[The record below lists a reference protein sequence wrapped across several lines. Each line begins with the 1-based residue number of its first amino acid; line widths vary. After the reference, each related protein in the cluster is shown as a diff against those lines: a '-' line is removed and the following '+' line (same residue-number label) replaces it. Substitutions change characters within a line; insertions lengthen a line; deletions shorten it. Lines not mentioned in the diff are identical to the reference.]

1 MRSMKK
7 LFAILSML
15 LLLCGGSILFVSCEL
30 GENDPEDV
38 KRLVGTWEGH
48 VERKDV
54 EYILSFF
61 EEDMRV
67 TFTMV
72 LLWPNLDGDN
82 SIMLENTSWSV
93 DGDVFYV
100 GPYEG
105 EILSDS
111 RVVLKTN
118 WGNPWETEEERTRI
132 VFDKVS
138 DLPGDTDATQED
150 PEDPEDEPE
159 EEVINDPEMV
169 SRVVGLWERKDEA
182 NGEAVMLEFRES
194 MHVVEYGYDANMYR
208 TDSSYKWETVNDRI
222 RTTGLQT
229 GFVYFWAQLVN
240 DGVMITSSSSGGEV
254 YAKLPEPVYNVP
266 ETIQSVIGV
275 WQSDDGDTFELN
287 ADMTYSENG
296 VLSEFGVWRTCN
308 DEVQLLWDEEFVAW
322 VRTER
327 YIISGDELI
336 RYPGFA
342 ESRRY
347 HRVADET
354 ANVDR

>member
-1 MRSMKK
+1 MKK

-15 LLLCGGSILFVSCEL
+15 LLLYGGSILFVSCEL
-30 GENDPEDV
+30 GGNAPEDV
-38 KRLVGTWEGH
+38 RRLVGTWEGH

-54 EYILSFF
+54 EYILSFY

-72 LLWPNLDGDN
+72 LLWPNVDGDN
-82 SIMLENTSWSV
+82 SLVLENTSWSV

-111 RVVLKTN
+111 RIVLKTN

-138 DLPGDTDATQED
+138 DMPGDTDATQED
-150 PEDPEDEPE
+150 PEEEPE

-169 SRVVGLWERKDEA
+169 SRVLGLWERKDEA

-194 MHVVEYGYDANMYR
+194 MHVSEHGYDANIYR
-208 TDSSYKWETVNDRI
+208 TEREYKWETVNDRI
-222 RTTGLQT
+222 RATELQT
-229 GFVYFWAQLVN
+229 GFVNFWAELVG
-240 DGVMITSSSSGGEV
+240 DGVMIVSSFGEV
-254 YAKLPEPVYNVP
+254 YTKLPEPVYNVP

-275 WQSDDGDTFELN
+275 WQSADGDTFELN

-308 DEVQLLWDEEFVAW
+308 DEVQLLLDEEFFDW
-322 VRTER
+322 SRTER

-336 RYPGFA
+336 CYPGFA

-347 HRVADET
+347 HRVAGET

>member
-1 MRSMKK
+1 M
-7 LFAILSML
+7 
-15 LLLCGGSILFVSCEL
+15 FVSCEL

-111 RVVLKTN
+111 RIVLKTN

>member
-1 MRSMKK
+1 MKK

-15 LLLCGGSILFVSCEL
+15 LLLYGGSILFVSCEL
-30 GENDPEDV
+30 GGNAPEDV
-38 KRLVGTWEGH
+38 RRLVGTWEGH

-54 EYILSFF
+54 EYILSFY

-72 LLWPNLDGDN
+72 LLWPNVDGDN
-82 SIMLENTSWSV
+82 SLVLENTSWSV

-111 RVVLKTN
+111 RIVLKTN

-138 DLPGDTDATQED
+138 DVPGDTDATQED
-150 PEDPEDEPE
+150 PEEEPE

-169 SRVVGLWERKDEA
+169 SRVLGLWERKDEA

-194 MHVVEYGYDANMYR
+194 MHVSEHGYDANIYR
-208 TDSSYKWETVNDRI
+208 TEREYKWETVNDRI
-222 RTTGLQT
+222 RATGLQT
-229 GFVYFWAQLVN
+229 GFVNFWAELVG
-240 DGVMITSSSSGGEV
+240 DGVMIVSSFGEV
-254 YAKLPEPVYNVP
+254 YTKLPEPVYNVP

-275 WQSDDGDTFELN
+275 WQSADGDTFELN

-308 DEVQLLWDEEFVAW
+308 DEVQLLLDEEFFDW
-322 VRTER
+322 SRTER

-336 RYPGFA
+336 CYPGFA

-347 HRVADET
+347 HRVAGET